1 MEDGA
6 KAQDGTATVREP
18 AEATEEWKAFL
29 VEQRGID
36 YIPEHDRRSRPLD
49 LLWMWGGTT
58 ANVLVFVYGS
68 LLIVIGLSF
77 AQAAAVIVIASFV
90 GYMLT
95 GLASLIGPNAGTSS
109 LAAARAPFGINFNR
123 FNAFSNWALVVC
135 YEVADLVVIVL
146 AFIALAGK
154 AGIHPTTVTKVII
167 ILIAVAIQLP
177 MPLFGHATIMK
188 MMRWLV
194 GLLLLFAVIMA
205 ILLAGKMHPSQLHQ
219 HGSIA
224 EITVAVAL
232 TLSGG
237 GLGWVAY
244 AADYSRYLPKAAS
257 KKKIFWYTT
266 IGAYV
271 PQAFFML
278 LGAAVTTTV
287 PGANN
292 VVDGVSKALPGG
304 FVVPYLIL
312 AIVSLYAVNTIDL
325 YSSGLNLQAIG
336 VKIRRWHAVCVD
348 LAIATILLF
357 IVVFSS
363 KFNTILSDFLL
374 FSLVWIS
381 PFVGIYLTDWAL
393 RGGYYDPI
401 SLLRRKGGLYWH
413 NNGVR
418 WPAAIA
424 QVVGMFA
431 SLMWLSAYPVWF
443 GPLTNRTGG
452 SDWDI
457 LFGGGIAALIYLI
470 FAGRSVREEGREARA
485 VHDRLEQEAAVTV
498 SRVTTE

>member
-1 MEDGA
+1 VEDRA
-6 KAQDGTATVREP
+6 EAQDGTATVPEP

-36 YIPEHDRRSRPLD
+36 YIPEHDRRARPID

-68 LLIVIGLSF
+68 LLIVFGLSF
-77 AQAAAVIVIASFV
+77 AQAAVVIVVASFA
-90 GYMLT
+90 GYMLL

-135 YEVADLVVIVL
+135 YEVADLAVIVL
-146 AFIALAGK
+146 AFLALAGK
-154 AGIHPTTVTKVII
+154 AGIPDTTLTKVIV
-167 ILIAVAIQLP
+167 ILVAVAIQLP
-177 MPLFGHATIMK
+177 LPLFGHATVIK
-188 MMRWLV
+188 AMRVLV
-194 GLLLLFAVIMA
+194 VLLLLFGIVMA
-205 ILLAGKMHPSQLHQ
+205 ILLAGKMHPSLLHQ
-219 HGSIA
+219 HGSVGA
-224 EITVAVAL
+224 ITVAVAL

-244 AADYSRYLPKAAS
+244 GADYSRYIPETAS
-257 KKKIFWYTT
+257 KQKIFWYTT

-271 PQAFFML
+271 PQVFFML

-287 PGANN
+287 PAANN
-292 VVDGVSKALPGG
+292 AVAGVTSALPGG
-304 FVVPYLIL
+304 FTVPYLIL

-336 VKIRRWHAVCVD
+336 IKIRRWVAVCVD
-348 LAIATILLF
+348 LVVATILLF
-357 IVVFSS
+357 FVVFSS

-374 FSLVWIS
+374 FGLVWIS
-381 PFVGIYLTDWAL
+381 PFVGVYLTDWAL
-393 RGGYYDPI
+393 RGGYYDPV
-401 SLLRRKGGLYWH
+401 SLLRPKGGLYWH
-413 NNGVR
+413 NNGIR

-424 QVVGMFA
+424 QVVGMVA
-431 SLMWLSAYPVWF
+431 SFMWLSAYPVWQ
-443 GPLTNRTGG
+443 GPLTTRTGG

-470 FAGRSVREEGREARA
+470 FAGRSVREEGRQTRA
-485 VHDRLEQEAAVTV
+485 KYGRLEHQAATDV
-498 SRVTTE
+498 SRVTTQ

>member
-1 MEDGA
+1 M
-6 KAQDGTATVREP
+6 AQDKVAKVP
-18 AEATEEWKAFL
+18 EAAAGTEEWKAFL

-36 YIPEHDRRSRPLD
+36 YIPEHDRRLRPRD

-77 AQAAAVIVIASFV
+77 WQAVGVILIASFV
-90 GYMLT
+90 GYMLL

-109 LAAARAPFGINFNR
+109 LITARAPFGINFNR
-123 FNAFSNWALVVC
+123 FNAFSNWALVVG
-135 YEVADLVVIVL
+135 YEVADLAVIVL

-154 AGIHPTTVTKVII
+154 AGIPDNTATKVIV

-177 MPLFGHATIMK
+177 MPLFGHASVIK
-188 MMRWLV
+188 MMRVLV
-194 GLLLLFAVIMA
+194 GLLLVFGVVMA
-205 ILLAGKMHPSQLHQ
+205 ILLAGKMHPSHLHQ
-219 HGSIA
+219 HGSVGQV
-224 EITVAVAL
+224 TVAVAL

-244 AADYSRYLPKAAS
+244 AADYSRYLPKTAS
-257 KKKIFWYTT
+257 KKATFWYTT
-266 IGAYV
+266 VGAFV

-287 PGANN
+287 PAASNA
-292 VVDGVSKALPGG
+292 VQGVSAALPGG

-312 AIVSLYAVNTIDL
+312 AIVSLYAVNTVDL

-336 VKIRRWHAVCVD
+336 VKIRRWQAVCVD

-357 IVVFSS
+357 FVVFSS
-363 KFNTILSDFLL
+363 RFNTILSDFLL

-381 PFVGIYLTDWAL
+381 PFVGVYLTDWAL
-393 RGGYYDPI
+393 RGGYYDPV
-401 SLLRRKGGLYWH
+401 SLLRPRGGLYWSS
-413 NNGVR
+413 NGIR

-424 QVVGMFA
+424 QLAGMTA
-431 SLMWLSAYPVWF
+431 SFMWLSAYPVWQ
-443 GPLTNRTGG
+443 GPLTTATGG

-457 LFGGGIAALIYLI
+457 LFGGGIAALIYLV
-470 FAGRSVREEGREARA
+470 FASRRVREEGREARA
-485 VHDRLEQEAAVTV
+485 AHDRLEQEAASEV
-498 SRVTTE
+498 SQITTA

>member
-1 MEDGA
+1 M
-6 KAQDGTATVREP
+6 AQDKVTRVPEA

-29 VEQRGID
+29 LEQRGID
-36 YIPEHDRRSRPLD
+36 YVPEHDRHLRPRD

-58 ANVLVFVYGS
+58 ANVLVFLYGS

-77 AQAAAVIVIASFV
+77 WQAVWVILIASFA
-90 GYMLT
+90 GYLLL

-109 LAAARAPFGINFNR
+109 LITARAPFGINFNR

-135 YEVADLVVIVL
+135 YEVADLAVIVF
-146 AFIALAGK
+146 AFVALAGK
-154 AGIHPTTVTKVII
+154 AGIPDNTVTKVIV

-177 MPLFGHATIMK
+177 MPLFGHATVMK
-188 MMRWLV
+188 MMRVLV
-194 GLLLLFAVIMA
+194 GLLLAFAVVMA
-205 ILLAGKMHPSQLHQ
+205 ILLAGKMHPSALHQ
-219 HGSIA
+219 HGGIGP
-224 EITVAVAL
+224 ITVAVAL

-257 KKKIFWYTT
+257 KKATFWYTT
-266 IGAYV
+266 IGAFV
-271 PQAFFML
+271 PQAFFMI

-287 PGANN
+287 PSANN
-292 VVDGVSKALPGG
+292 LVDGVSKALPGG

-336 VKIRRWHAVCVD
+336 VRIRRWQAVCVD

-381 PFVGIYLTDWAL
+381 PFASIYLTDWVL
-393 RGGYYDPI
+393 RGGYYDPV
-401 SLLRRKGGLYWH
+401 SLLRPSGGLYWH
-413 NNGVR
+413 GNGIR

-424 QVVGMFA
+424 QVVGMVCSF
-431 SLMWLSAYPVWF
+431 LWLSAYPVWF
-443 GPLTNRTGG
+443 GPLTNATGG

-457 LFGGGIAALIYLI
+457 LFGGGVAALIYGV
-470 FAGRSVREEGREARA
+470 FAGRRVREEGRQTRA
-485 VHDRLEQEAAVTV
+485 EHDRLEQEAAAAV
-498 SRVTTE
+498 SRVTTQ

>member
-1 MEDGA
+1 M
-6 KAQDGTATVREP
+6 AQDKVAGIPEA

-29 VEQRGID
+29 LEQRGID
-36 YIPEHDRRSRPLD
+36 YIPEDDRSLRPLD

-77 AQAAAVIVIASFV
+77 WQAVGVILITTFV
-90 GYMLT
+90 GYMLL

-109 LAAARAPFGINFNR
+109 LATARAPFGINFNR

-135 YEVADLVVIVL
+135 YEVADLAVIVL
-146 AFIALAGK
+146 AFVALAGK
-154 AGIHPTTVTKVII
+154 AGIPGSTATKVVI
-167 ILIAVAIQLP
+167 ILLAVAIQLP
-177 MPLFGHATIMK
+177 MPLFGHATVMK
-188 MMRWLV
+188 MMRVLV
-194 GLLLLFAVIMA
+194 GLLLVFGVIMA
-205 ILLAGKMHPSQLHQ
+205 ILLAGKIHPSALHQ
-219 HGSIA
+219 HGSIGQ
-224 EITVAVAL
+224 ITVAVAL

-257 KKKIFWYTT
+257 KKQTFWYTT

-287 PGANN
+287 PAASN
-292 VVDGVSKALPGG
+292 VVAGVSKALPAG
-304 FVVPYLIL
+304 FVVPYLVL
-312 AIVSLYAVNTIDL
+312 AIVSLYAVNTVDL

-336 VKIRRWHAVCVD
+336 VKIRRWQAVCVD

-357 IVVFSS
+357 FVVFSS

-374 FSLVWIS
+374 FGLVWIS
-381 PFVGIYLTDWAL
+381 PFVGIYLTDWVL
-393 RGGYYDPI
+393 RGGYYDPV
-401 SLLRRKGGLYWH
+401 SLLRPRGGLYW
-413 NNGVR
+413 NSNGIR
-418 WPAAIA
+418 WPAAVA
-424 QVVGMFA
+424 QVAGMVA
-431 SLMWLSAYPVWF
+431 SFMWLSAYPVWQ
-443 GPLTNRTGG
+443 GPLTNATGG

-470 FAGRSVREEGREARA
+470 FAGRRVREEGRETRA
-485 VHDRLEQEAAVTV
+485 AHDALEQEAAVMV
-498 SRVTTE
+498 SRVTTQ